1 MATKSTLISAIN
13 AQLTAIITQAKVR
26 LASLQLVNEIYP
38 TTPNETQ
45 STDVLTSADANFD
58 YDLNFTKIG
67 RLVHVTGTATNAS
80 GSILSFGSNV
90 FEFKTGEFYPNTTI
104 NQVFNSGGIAFSITA
119 SGELQALTSITVGD
133 TIYFNFNYSTQD

>member
-1 MATKSTLISAIN
+1 MATKTNLISAIN
-13 AQLTAIITQAKVR
+13 TQLTAIITQAKVR
-26 LASLQLVNEIYP
+26 LASLQLVNEVYP
-38 TTPNETQ
+38 TTQNETQ
-45 STDVLTSADANFD
+45 STDVLTTADANFE

-67 RLVHVTGTATNAS
+67 RLIHVTGTGTNVS
-80 GSILSFGSNV
+80 GSILGFGSNV

-119 SGELQALTSITVGD
+119 SGELQALTSITVDD